1 MQDEMEKFV
10 LEELKMLEKFKEH
23 RDVFQTRIWQI
34 IDEIFEE
41 AEQAF
46 LNQFIEDP
54 DENPAGFR
62 KVIAFIKVFRA
73 MPESIQNAI
82 DKSVENIEEV
92 EQHQIQVELLAQAT
106 AEGVD

>member
-10 LEELKMLEKFKEH
+10 LDELGMLEKFKEH
-23 RDVFQTRIWQI
+23 RDAFQTKAWQI

-54 DENPAGFR
+54 DENPAAFR
-62 KVIAFIKVFRA
+62 KVIKFIKVFRA
-73 MPESIQNAI
+73 MPESMQDAI
-82 DKSVENIEEV
+82 DKSVENLEEV
-92 EQHQIQVELLAQAT
+92 EQHQLQVEALAQAT